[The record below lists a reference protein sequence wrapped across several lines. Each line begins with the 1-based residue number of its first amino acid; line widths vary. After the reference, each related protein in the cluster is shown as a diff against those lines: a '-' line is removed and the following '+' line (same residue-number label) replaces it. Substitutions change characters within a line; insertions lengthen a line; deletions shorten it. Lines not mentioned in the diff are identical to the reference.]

1 MLGRI
6 ESYKKITDLEV
17 EALKQD
23 LSRKLAEE
31 KNKMS
36 QLASVLANVGRGYL
50 DIIAD
55 LMPWAPIEER
65 KKIVENQRMSLTIL
79 RHLCIDG
86 LKKLRIYRQ
95 SSYRDEFQNCCKHIE
110 AHQRN
115 NEVGPSVN
123 PAPRGL
129 LLSIRPDGTN
139 RARSLLC
146 QGTRSNLVPHLRGPL

>member
-1 MLGRI
+1 LQTVLDATDTPKMLGRI

-31 KNKMS
+31 RNKMS

-65 KKIVENQRMSLTIL
+65 KKIVESADVPDDFKAPLHRWAEKAPDLSTVIL
-79 RHLCIDG
+79 QGRVS
-86 LKKLRIYRQ
+86 KLLQAYRSASEKQ
-95 SSYRDEFQNCCKHIE
+95 
-110 AHQRN
+110 
-115 NEVGPSVN
+115 
-123 PAPRGL
+123 
-129 LLSIRPDGTN
+129 
-139 RARSLLC
+139 
-146 QGTRSNLVPHLRGPL
+146 